1 MGRKLKSLSE
11 VIKEIAE
18 RYDVPFEVAEAIIK
32 DYINIQY
39 YALTGREIG
48 EDDLF

>member
-1 MGRKLKSLSE
+1 MQNRLKTLSE
-11 VIKEIAE
+11 VIKEIADK
-18 RYDVPFEVAEAIIK
+18 YGIDFEIVESIIK

-39 YALTGREIG
+39 YALTGREIE